1 MEEQMM
7 ERPEWILRGD
17 RIDESA
23 FAKEYLLTKGLVS
36 CHGTFFG
43 IHGRIRDEEKLR
55 QEIYRRIQPYVYTSL
70 SKKVSSLLEAIRM
83 ECAVEELPIQEKVI
97 HLANGTYHLEK
108 GYSTDFAICRHRL
121 PVYYDENCGY
131 PEIWMSFLEELLEP
145 EDIDTLQEYMGY
157 CLLPVT
163 YGQKMLILTGSGGEG
178 KSRIGVVMKAIFGDA
193 LGVGSLNKVEMN
205 QFARADLEGL
215 LVFVDDDLKMEALSQ
230 TNYLKTI
237 ITAETDMD
245 LERKGRQS
253 YQGRLYARLIAFGNS
268 NLQALHDRS
277 HGFFRRQILITT
289 KPRRADRVDDPFL
302 AQKLM
307 KEKHKIFMW
316 ALGGLLRL
324 HAQNYQFTISQRT
337 RNNIVRAV
345 AQSDNVISFLRSRGY
360 IHLDPEGKTS
370 IRALYRCYC
379 QWCQD
384 NSLPALSSRSFGE
397 SLQTR
402 GTPLGLRYTTNVPT
416 DQGRHVRGYQGIRL
430 ASEENF

>member
-1 MEEQMM
+1 MEYEAT
-7 ERPEWILRGD
+7 ERPDWLLKGD
-17 RIDESA
+17 RIDETL
-23 FAKEYLLTKGLVS
+23 FAREYLLTRALISYQG
-36 CHGTFFG
+36 HFYG
-43 IHGRIRDEEKLR
+43 IQGCIRSEEKLR
-55 QEIYRRIQPYVYTSL
+55 QEIYRRIQPHIRTAL
-70 SKKVSSLLEAIRM
+70 SKKVTSLLETIRM
-83 ECAVEELPIQEKVI
+83 ECNQDEFPVREKVI
-97 HLANGTYHLEK
+97 HLANGTFHLEK
-108 GYSTDFAICRHRL
+108 GYSTDFDICRHRL

-131 PEIWMSFLEELLEP
+131 PEAWMDFLTELLEP

-157 CLLPVT
+157 CLLPITV
-163 YGQKMLILTGSGGEG
+163 GQKMLILTGSGGEG

-193 LGVGSLNKVEMN
+193 LGVGSLSKVEMN

-245 LERKGRQS
+245 LERKGKQS
-253 YQGRLYARLIAFGNS
+253 YQGRLYARLLAFGNS

-302 AQKLM
+302 GQKLIR
-307 KEKHKIFMW
+307 EKHKIFMW
-316 ALGGLLRL
+316 ALAGLYRL
-324 HAQNYQFTISQRT
+324 HAQNYQFTISRQT
-337 RNNIVRAV
+337 QNNMARAV
-345 AQSDNVISFLRSRGY
+345 AQSDNVISFLKSRGY
-360 IHLDPEGKTS
+360 IVLDRDSSAS
-370 IRALYRCYC
+370 IRQLYRCYC

-397 SLQTR
+397 SLQIR

-416 DQGRHVRGYQGIRL
+416 PQGRHVRGYRGIRL
-430 ASEENF
+430 AWEEA